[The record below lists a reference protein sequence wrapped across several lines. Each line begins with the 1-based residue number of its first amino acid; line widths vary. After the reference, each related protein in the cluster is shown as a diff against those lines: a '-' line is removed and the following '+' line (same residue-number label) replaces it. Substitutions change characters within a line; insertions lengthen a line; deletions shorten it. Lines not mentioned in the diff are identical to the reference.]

1 MARNPSAITD
11 DVQLAGRFLA
21 DQLEQLRHRGW
32 LPFLLLA
39 GAAGLG
45 LALSRRATGDVA
57 RGGARLVNRGL
68 QVAAALAALERFRER
83 LPREEHRRAS

>member
-11 DVQLAGRFLA
+11 DVQLAGRFLVE
-21 DQLEQLRHRGW
+21 QLEELQRRGW

-45 LALSRRATGDVA
+45 LALSRRPAGHVA
-57 RGGARLVNRGL
+57 REGVHLVDRGL
-68 QVAAALAALERFRER
+68 QVTAALAALERFRER
-83 LPREEHRRAS
+83 SPAEEHRRAS